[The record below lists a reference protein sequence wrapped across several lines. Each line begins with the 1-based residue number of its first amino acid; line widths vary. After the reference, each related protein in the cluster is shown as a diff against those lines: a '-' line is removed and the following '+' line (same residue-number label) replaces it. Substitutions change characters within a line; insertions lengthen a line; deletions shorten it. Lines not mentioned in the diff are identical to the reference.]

1 MVRCCGGTSEFQRFS
16 GLAMKSGIYVKQI
29 GSFLEQHGAFA
40 RDQSTGDE
48 AAEPSKIRCVG
59 ALFGVGHTSDK
70 APLIAF
76 SLQADYLSPKPENT
90 TAWKRKEITLVATS
104 QRTRKR
110 KTHFTRAPMHLPS
123 PTRATNEH
131 FFFHKQSRFF
141 FLLVA
146 RQYCPS
152 QQSLRVRRAL

>member
-1 MVRCCGGTSEFQRFS
+1 LKKSLKKRVLSF
-16 GLAMKSGIYVKQI
+16 KSGIYVKQI

-48 AAEPSKIRCVG
+48 AAEPSKIRCIG

-70 APLIAF
+70 APLIAS

-131 FFFHKQSRFF
+131 FFFTNKAASFSFF
-141 FLLVA
+141 AYLKVA
-146 RQYCPS
+146 AIS
-152 QQSLRVRRAL
+152 QRTLRLA